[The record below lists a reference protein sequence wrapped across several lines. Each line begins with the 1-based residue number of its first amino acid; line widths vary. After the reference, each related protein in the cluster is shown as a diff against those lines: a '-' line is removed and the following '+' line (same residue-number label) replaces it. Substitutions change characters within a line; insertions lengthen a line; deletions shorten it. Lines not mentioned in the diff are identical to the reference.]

1 MCQGFI
7 NAASLCPKYIQAWR
21 PTYLKDHLSRKIR
34 MQLYIIHL
42 HQKFIIL
49 TQYLISTSLLCYQKK
64 KKKKTLRKTAQF
76 LWWEINA
83 MQWVHN
89 KWTGMQG
96 KKYKSNIWYFGI
108 PGTASTMWRLLAASF
123 QNWENLAV
131 WRWKQRNIIKIS
143 VLSLYANSD
152 IQPKYMVSRPN
163 EYAVKKKKKHTSK

>member
-1 MCQGFI
+1 MPPPSAPNTYRHEDQHIWKIIYHGKSECNSI
-7 NAASLCPKYIQAWR
+7 LSIYIKSSSYW
-21 PTYLKDHLSRKIR
+21 PN
-34 MQLYIIHL
+34 
-42 HQKFIIL
+42 
-49 TQYLISTSLLCYQKK
+49 TSSPQVFYVTKN

-163 EYAVKKKKKHTSK
+163 EYAVKKKKHTSK